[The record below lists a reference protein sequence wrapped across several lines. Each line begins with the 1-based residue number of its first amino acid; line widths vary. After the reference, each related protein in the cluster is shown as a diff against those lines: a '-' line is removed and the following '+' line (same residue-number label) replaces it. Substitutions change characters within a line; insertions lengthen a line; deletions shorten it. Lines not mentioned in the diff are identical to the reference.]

1 MISSLWSS
9 LLNNHSAVLTL
20 STLCCGSR
28 HLYCSQLGWKHDLKA
43 WHKATPK
50 FSLDEKSGRQDQP
63 SSICCFVWALQI
75 CEICICMWH
84 RSYHFLEN
92 WGIFF
97 PQEMKRNNVEGNHL
111 AAAFQISFRWHLHF
125 CIVRS
130 PMSLFPKTHLVWL
143 LLNLHSAVT
152 AWLV

>member
-9 LLNNHSAVLTL
+9 LINNHSAVLTL

-43 WHKATPK
+43 CNKAIPR
-50 FSLDEKSGRQDQP
+50 FSLEEKLGRQDQQ

-75 CEICICMWH
+75 CEICICTWH
-84 RSYHFLEN
+84 RSYNFLEN
-92 WGIFF
+92 LGNFF
-97 PQEMKRNNVEGNHL
+97 FSRDKKEIIWRQSPCSSLPDQFLMAFGFSSSEKPNV
-111 AAAFQISFRWHLHF
+111 
-125 CIVRS
+125 
-130 PMSLFPKTHLVWL
+130 PFPKTHLVWL
-143 LLNLHSAVT
+143 LWNLHSAVT